1 MTVMIKK
8 LLVVLI
14 FITVALGVV
23 GCSTKS
29 NMNFKDIDEKV
40 EKATD
45 VSNMRAEDK
54 EKLKKLYDIDANKLE
69 DFKFYRAESNVKAD
83 ELLILKVKDKK
94 DIDDIKNKI
103 NKRIEKQE
111 TSFKDYLPKE
121 YDLIK
126 NSVVKTKEEFVLFIA
141 SSDADKVAG
150 AFN

>member
-1 MTVMIKK
+1 MIKK
-8 LLVVLI
+8 LLVVLV

-23 GCSTKS
+23 GCSIKS
-29 NMNFKDIDEKV
+29 NMNFKDIDEKI

-54 EKLKKLYDIDANKLE
+54 EKLKKLYDIDADKLE

-126 NSVVKTKEEFVLFIA
+126 NSVVKTKEDFVLFIA

-150 AFN
+150 EFD